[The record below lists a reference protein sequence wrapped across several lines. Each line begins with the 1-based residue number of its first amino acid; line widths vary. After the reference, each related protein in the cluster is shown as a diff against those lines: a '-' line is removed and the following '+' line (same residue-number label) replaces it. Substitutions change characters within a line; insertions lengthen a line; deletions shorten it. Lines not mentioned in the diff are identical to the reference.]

1 MTACPNTVMVAG
13 VPVAPSSRDRR
24 GTFEHGNA
32 SLDLDPEAE
41 RRIAEGHRRLFAGMR
56 A

>member
-1 MTACPNTVMVAG
+1 MVAG

-32 SLDLDPEAE
+32 SLDLDPEAAE
-41 RRIAEGHRRLFAGMR
+41 RRIAEGHRRLFADMR